1 MMRVVPPI
9 AASLSVV
16 AHQVVEAAGLVST
29 CQSQNA
35 EELGEAPVKYL
46 VLIWS
51 NPASRA
57 IWESFSDEQ
66 RSEGFRY
73 YAALTEEL
81 AANGE
86 LIVSEALADASLTRR
101 VSVRDGQTLTSDGPF
116 AEAKELL
123 AGFFLLEVPS
133 GERAVE
139 IAARVPEAEL
149 GLVEVRPVLRLGGME
164 M

>member
-1 MMRVVPPI
+1 LVVVH
-9 AASLSVV
+9 LM
-16 AHQVVEAAGLVST
+16 VEAAGLVST

-35 EELGEAPVKYL
+35 RQLSGGAVKYL

-57 IWESFSDEQ
+57 IWEGFSDEQ
-66 RSEGFRY
+66 RADGFRY

-81 AANGE
+81 AASGE

-123 AGFFLLEVPS
+123 AGFFLLEVDS
-133 GERAVE
+133 EQRAVE
-139 IAARVPEAEL
+139 IAARVPEAGL
-149 GLVEVRPVLRLGGME
+149 GLVEVRPVLQLGGME

>member
-1 MMRVVPPI
+1 M
-9 AASLSVV
+9 
-16 AHQVVEAAGLVST
+16 
-29 CQSQNA
+29 
-35 EELGEAPVKYL
+35 KYL
-46 VLIWS
+46 ILIWS

-66 RSEGFRY
+66 RAEGFRY

-101 VSVRDGQTLTSDGPF
+101 VSVHEGQTLTSDGPF

-133 GERAVE
+133 EERAVE
-139 IAARVPEAEL
+139 IAARVPEAQL
-149 GLVEVRPVLRLGGME
+149 GLVVVRPVLQLGGLE